1 MTFSSSAL
9 SCRFA
14 TVVLLVSLA
23 LLSSDSACGQYSAN
37 ESQLQPWQMG
47 GTLVQPVV
55 PHQPSSLLMDPN
67 DPAAPVLLDE
77 MECQPWCPP
86 GTVPVQVMPVQP
98 AQPKLPPG
106 TRKGMFQKAFVT
118 GTWLP
123 GLASDSLGVSN
134 LEGGIVLGFPFFRRD
149 TPLLVTPSFGVNWL
163 DGPIGTVDPNGL
175 FATDLPA
182 RLYDAEVEFRHL
194 RKFGDGPWAMDAA
207 VTVGYYSDFEKGS
220 SDAVRVSGRA
230 IGVYEGTPGTKWLMG
245 VVYVN
250 RAGLRVFPAVGVIHE
265 NPEAGMRWDLVFP
278 RPRVSWQLPGGIPG
292 SGDERWVY
300 VGGEFGGGIW
310 TIQQPRTLIEDELT
324 YSDVRVLIGY
334 ERKIIGGLTRRFE
347 AGYVFARELEFASAA
362 PEVDLDDTL
371 FLRCGLKY

>member
-1 MTFSSSAL
+1 MSVASAPITR
-9 SCRFA
+9 SFP
-14 TVVLLVSLA
+14 A
-23 LLSSDSACGQYSAN
+23 LLWMACLSSWLTSHACAQQFVN
-37 ESQLQPWQMG
+37 QSQLQPWQMG

-55 PHQPSSLLMDPN
+55 PHQPSNLLMDPN
-67 DPAAPVLLDE
+67 NPAAPLMLDE
-77 MECQPWCPP
+77 VICQPTCPP
-86 GTVPVQVMPVQP
+86 GTVPVQVVP
-98 AQPKLPPG
+98 AQPQLPPG

-123 GLASDSLGVSN
+123 AMASDSLGVSN
-134 LEGGIVLGFPFFRRD
+134 LQGGIVLGFPFFRRD
-149 TPLLVTPSFGVNWL
+149 TPLLVTPRFGVNWL
-163 DGPIGTVDPNGL
+163 DGPIGTTDPNGR
-175 FATDLPA
+175 FPTDLPP
-182 RLYDAEVEFRHL
+182 RLYDAEIEFRHL

-230 IGVYEGTPGTKWLMG
+230 IGVYEGTPGTKWLLG

-300 VGGEFGGGIW
+300 IGGEFGGGIW
-310 TIQQPRTLIEDELT
+310 TIQQPTTLLEDELT
-324 YSDVRVLIGY
+324 YSDVRILAGY

-347 AGYVFARELEFASAA
+347 VGYVFVRELEYASAA
-362 PEVDLDDTL
+362 PDVDLDDTL